1 MNKLKKILPVI
12 LVIIIAALTIAFRSI
27 PKGSSWEGYKIL
39 YVQKDIPQTTVEKI
53 LISCGISNFVDLNNQ
68 HAPIMLTKD
77 SIEEAMLKINIQ
89 SSENRYLYDRQNYF
103 FDGNGEYILYYIP
116 NSEAKYLDD
125 AIALLK
131 KQGYNN
137 GVDNSAPYLWM
148 LPAVCTLLAIILCF
162 FSKNK
167 GFYIFTAVFPCI
179 YIFCNAFYS
188 SALAV
193 IILLLCIFTISNIY
207 QRKGALKKIISNYPV
222 MAALVVSV
230 ISAFSS
236 SFRSGIFYL
245 LILSASFFAM
255 LTVSNIK
262 ISCQKRYDFNPVFIR
277 SAKMISPYGGKRN
290 IIMPLLLAG
299 SVVVIAFFALGS
311 FNLINVKSTSGVALP
326 GKANTQDERL
336 PDLNAFY
343 RWNWNVLTNPYR
355 SLNQDSSDPDTITY
369 PRFEVVDGLI
379 VQKNQVMNYDQSF
392 KDSVY
397 NSIDNL
403 DFNSI
408 ESVIKKQGSG
418 FTAGYINSV
427 AYNISLFSI
436 IMMIMCF
443 VMLLFIYFSAMIS
456 KGGNR

>member
-1 MNKLKKILPVI
+1 
-12 LVIIIAALTIAFRSI
+12 
-27 PKGSSWEGYKIL
+27 
-39 YVQKDIPQTTVEKI
+39 
-53 LISCGISNFVDLNNQ
+53 
-68 HAPIMLTKD
+68 
-77 SIEEAMLKINIQ
+77 
-89 SSENRYLYDRQNYF
+89 
-103 FDGNGEYILYYIP
+103 
-116 NSEAKYLDD
+116 
-125 AIALLK
+125 
-131 KQGYNN
+131 
-137 GVDNSAPYLWM
+137 
-148 LPAVCTLLAIILCF
+148 
-162 FSKNK
+162 
-167 GFYIFTAVFPCI
+167 
-179 YIFCNAFYS
+179 
-188 SALAV
+188 
-193 IILLLCIFTISNIY
+193 
-207 QRKGALKKIISNYPV
+207 
-222 MAALVVSV
+222 
-230 ISAFSS
+230 
-236 SFRSGIFYL
+236 
-245 LILSASFFAM
+245 
-255 LTVSNIK
+255 
-262 ISCQKRYDFNPVFIR
+262 
-277 SAKMISPYGGKRN
+277 
-290 IIMPLLLAG
+290 MPLLLAG

-326 GKANTQDERL
+326 GKTNTQDERL